1 MIILNSSEENMRNPF
16 LYKLVK
22 PLILLWFKPRY
33 RPEYI
38 DKENIPK
45 KGRVI
50 LAGTHINNLDAFM
63 LGSSTRR
70 PVRFIAKKELFK
82 GIGKWFFTACGLVP
96 VDRQNHN
103 DNVMSDSTRLLEKE
117 ALIGIFPEGTVNKTN
132 EIIMPFKTGA
142 VRMAIQ
148 TKSPIVP
155 FAIIGNYEKYKK
167 NVKIIFGEL
176 YYPKTDDIIKENKEL
191 EEKVKN
197 LIKRGSEIK

>member
-1 MIILNSSEENMRNPF
+1 MRNPF
-16 LYKLVK
+16 LYKVVK
-22 PLILLWFKPRY
+22 PLILLWFIPRY
-33 RPEYI
+33 RPRYMNR
-38 DKENIPK
+38 ENIPK

-50 LAGTHINNLDAFM
+50 LAGTHVSKLDGFM

-96 VDRQNHN
+96 VDRRNHD
-103 DNVMSDSTRLLEKE
+103 DNVMLDVTNLLEKE

-132 EIIMPFKTGA
+132 KIIAPFKTGA
-142 VRMAIQ
+142 VRMAIL

-155 FAIIGNYEKYKK
+155 FAIIGKYEKYKK

-176 YYPKTDDIIKENKEL
+176 YYPKTDDVIKENKEL
-191 EEKVKN
+191 EKKVKN
-197 LIKRGSEIK
+197 IIKKESFH